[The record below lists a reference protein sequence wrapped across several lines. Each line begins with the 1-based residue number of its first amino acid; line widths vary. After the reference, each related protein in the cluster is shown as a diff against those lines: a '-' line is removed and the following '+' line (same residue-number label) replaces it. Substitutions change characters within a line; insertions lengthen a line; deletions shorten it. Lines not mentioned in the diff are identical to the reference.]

1 MSVST
6 PIPSTVTCFKNGLS
20 HFTFPVNFR
29 PGLSPNKIGPLTPNT
44 VNGSI
49 SVIPDDTNLKI
60 YSITSENNLMI
71 KVHYKLEN
79 QDQEGKANFS
89 YISPGIKWT
98 PNYLVKVNDEDKTL
112 TIGGRATIVSSI
124 QFLDDI
130 TLPQLSLVSG
140 VPNISCIGESD
151 PLVSNGIEHQRN
163 QRHAPQARMMKSQQ
177 NMMFG
182 AAPQAEAAMDSMDDS
197 DEDFDEEKVGELYH
211 FKIKNVPVNFG
222 KATSVPFMDDIMN
235 IPYTNKYSITLDN
248 TKADNK
254 EVMAKHHFKFPMKYA
269 PPLPRGPV
277 MIYLEKENGLTF
289 SSQTHLR
296 TDENMFRLDTTS
308 SNDVNARYTV
318 TTGEKTSEQ
327 SVDDSTK
334 KVKAA
339 ENRILYTTSKIASI
353 VIKNKKKEETDVHLE
368 VTIYG
373 TVCTK
378 DLEKD
383 VIKVIEKPNTN
394 DLNPENVIKCDLKV
408 AANETKEFGFTYGV
422 KKWEVQTLAN
432 VSTMSN
438 SSFGGSGV
446 PSQGAFGFK

>member
-1 MSVST
+1 
-6 PIPSTVTCFKNGLS
+6 
-20 HFTFPVNFR
+20 
-29 PGLSPNKIGPLTPNT
+29 
-44 VNGSI
+44 
-49 SVIPDDTNLKI
+49 
-60 YSITSENNLMI
+60 
-71 KVHYKLEN
+71 
-79 QDQEGKANFS
+79 
-89 YISPGIKWT
+89 
-98 PNYLVKVNDEDKTL
+98 
-112 TIGGRATIVSSI
+112 
-124 QFLDDI
+124 
-130 TLPQLSLVSG
+130 
-140 VPNISCIGESD
+140 
-151 PLVSNGIEHQRN
+151 
-163 QRHAPQARMMKSQQ
+163 MKSQQ
-177 NMMFG
+177 QNMGLFGG
-182 AAPQAEAAMDSMDDS
+182 AAQGPPQAEMDYMDDS
-197 DEDFDEEKVGELYH
+197 HEDFDEEKVGELYH

-277 MIYLEKENGLTF
+277 MIYLEKENVPTF
-289 SSQTHLR
+289 SIQTHLR
-296 TDENMFRLDTTS
+296 TDENMFRLDTTA

-318 TTGEKTSEQ
+318 STGEKTSEQ

-334 KVKAA
+334 KVKIA

-368 VTIYG
+368 ITIYG
-373 TVCTK
+373 TVCTN

-394 DLNPENVIKCDLKV
+394 DLNPENVIKCDIKV

-422 KKWEVQTLAN
+422 KKLEVQTLAN
-432 VSTMSN
+432 VSAMSN

-446 PSQGAFGFK
+446 PAKGVFGFK